1 MKELKE
7 LEKLLKNMEKMMKE
21 IDKEEEVK
29 EKATKENTNKFRKLL
44 IEHLKKDDS
53 TSFIYFDS
61 NHKRMVSCNGL
72 DMMNYI
78 AALANSAKEGGLDAE
93 DIREAVEVGLE

>member
-44 IEHLKKDDS
+44 IDHLKKDDS
-53 TSFIYFDS
+53 ASFIYLDG
-61 NHKRMVSCNGL
+61 NGKCMVSCNGL

-78 AALANSAKEGGLDAE
+78 AAVVEKAKEGGLDAE
-93 DIREAVEVGLE
+93 DIREAVEAGLE